1 MKSSRSHSS
10 LIRRFSGILFAAL
23 AGMLLAACSQQGDQ
37 VASADGSNALDRV
50 QLEVYKSPTC
60 GCCGLWVE
68 HAEERGFEIQ
78 VHHRDNDELTMEKLR
93 RGIGLRYHSC
103 HTAVAADGSVFEGHI
118 PAFLIH
124 QYLAAKPAD
133 SIGLA
138 VPAMPIG
145 SPGMEVGDRLQ
156 PYDVYLLKADGS
168 SELFTRITEF
178 AEQYQ

>member
-1 MKSSRSHSS
+1 MKRYRSRTVLLKMIFGALGL
-10 LIRRFSGILFAAL
+10 LILS
-23 AGMLLAACSQQGDQ
+23 ACSQQADQ
-37 VASADGSNALDRV
+37 VASADDINAINAIVLD
-50 QLEVYKSPTC
+50 VYNNPTC

-68 HAEERGFEIQ
+68 HAQERGFHIE

-103 HTAVAADGSVFEGHI
+103 HTSVAADGSVFEGHI

-124 QYLAAKPAD
+124 QYMADKPAN

-156 PYDVYLLKADGS
+156 PYDVYLLMADGS
-168 SELFTRITEF
+168 SQLFTRITEF